1 MQQTLTYNRSV
12 ILRSK
17 ETPGAFPDIKV
28 NITREFVHP
37 HPLVLD
43 LEYQTP
49 PPDGST
55 GETHDFMRVPAEL
68 DYPFGDCPRLFQ
80 VVSRDAE
87 TRTIIIEV
95 NEKVEI
101 VQV

>member
-37 HPLVLD
+37 HALVLD
-43 LEYQTP
+43 LEYQSP

-55 GETHDFMRVPAEL
+55 GETHDFTRVPDEL
-68 DYPFGDCPRLFQ
+68 VYPFGNGLRLFK
-80 VVSRDAE
+80 VVQKNAE
-87 TRTIIIEV
+87 ARTITIEV
-95 NEKVEI
+95 DDKIELV
-101 VQV
+101 